1 MSRVINIGKG
11 LAGGVKS
18 LWVKH
23 HFLIPPKMWAKY
35 AKTFYKLV
43 TGRIGKGSF
52 VDPLRIEEY
61 NYWLKQNE
69 EKDGNEEL
77 KYQPLISVLLPVYN
91 VKTNYL
97 KECLDSILNQTYQNF
112 EICIVDD
119 ASTKGNVRKV
129 LEEYASNPK
138 IKVKFRKENGHISR
152 ATNDALEMAEGGYVA
167 LIDNDD
173 ILAKNAFYEVVK
185 ALNQNKNLDIIYSD
199 EDKLNL
205 EGRRCDPHFK
215 PDYSPDTLLS
225 MNYICHLTVMRTSFV
240 RELGGFTV
248 GLEGAQ
254 DYDLVL
260 RAVEKTNRIYHI
272 PKILYHWRMSKKS
285 TAMNVDNK
293 DYARD
298 IGKKVIEDALKRRG
312 EKAKVEKDDKST
324 CYKVV
329 YDFAKEPLV
338 SILIPTRDFAETLEV
353 CLKSIYEK
361 TTYKNFEV
369 IVVNNNSEK
378 PETFELFEKYKKA
391 HNNFSVLD
399 ANINFNYS
407 RLNNMAAKKAKGD
420 VLVLLNNDTEII
432 TPEWLGILVGY
443 AVQPHIGAVGPKLLY
458 PDNTVQ
464 HAGVIMGLGGVASHA
479 YIGEERDA
487 PGVYGRLRVPYDYAA
502 VTGACLVVEKKKY
515 EQVGG
520 LEEDL
525 QVAYNDIDFCMKL
538 LTAGYYNVEVPMAE
552 LYHFESKS
560 RGSDTSPEKKA
571 RFDKEQ
577 DYMYKKWP
585 EMIKNDK
592 FYNSNYSRRMWF
604 VLDRKPE

>member
-11 LAGGVKS
+11 LAGGIKS

-69 EKDGNEEL
+69 EKDSNEEL

-129 LEEYASNPK
+129 LEEYINNPK
-138 IKVKFRKENGHISR
+138 IKVKYREENGHISR
-152 ATNDALEMAEGGYVA
+152 ATNDALEMVEGDFVA

-173 ILAKNAFYEVVK
+173 VLDKNAFYEVIK
-185 ALNQNKNLDIIYSD
+185 ALNQNKKLDIIYSD

-225 MNYICHLTVMRTSFV
+225 MNYICHLTVMRTSLLH
-240 RELGGFTV
+240 ELGGFTV

-260 RAVEKTNRIYHI
+260 RAVEKTDKIYHI

-312 EKAKVEKDDKST
+312 KKAKVEKDEEST
-324 CYKVV
+324 SYKVA
-329 YDFAKEPLV
+329 YEIAKEPLV

-353 CLKSIYEK
+353 CLESIYEK
-361 TTYKNFEV
+361 TTYKNYEIIV
-369 IVVNNNSEK
+369 INNNSEES
-378 PETFELFEKYKKA
+378 ETFDLFEKYKRA
-391 HNNFSVLD
+391 HGNFDVLD

-407 RLNNMAAKKAKGD
+407 RLNNMAAKKAKGS

-432 TPEWLGILVGY
+432 TPGWLEILVGY
-443 AVQPHIGAVGPKLLY
+443 AVQPHVGAVGPKLLY
-458 PDNTVQ
+458 PDDTVQ

-479 YIGEERDA
+479 YIGERRDA
-487 PGVYGRLRVPYDYAA
+487 SGVYSRLRVPYNYAA

-525 QVAYNDIDFCMKL
+525 RVAYNDIDFCMKL
-538 LTAGYYNVEVPMAE
+538 LEAGYYNVEVPMVE

-560 RGSDTSPEKKA
+560 RGSDTAPEKKA
-571 RFDKEQ
+571 RFDEEQ

-585 EMIKNDK
+585 EMIKNDN
-592 FYNSNYSRRMWF
+592 FYNPNYSKRAWF
-604 VLDRKPE
+604 LLDRKK